1 MSRGSR
7 SESSAGVRSTTWL
20 LTLRRTASTDGSLGA
35 AGVAIS
41 GRKSMRWTTGPYL
54 TAIFTVRLRAVS
66 GFGTFT
72 RRTPSM

>member
-1 MSRGSR
+1 
-7 SESSAGVRSTTWL
+7 
-20 LTLRRTASTDGSLGA
+20 LRRTASTDGSLGA